1 MARIL
6 YGVVGEGMGHA
17 IRSRVVID
25 HLARVHDV
33 QVVVSGRAHDYLK
46 ARERDRLGVKR
57 IWGLSIVYEDNE
69 VRSFRTVLA
78 NVAGAALG
86 GWPRNVRAWFDVVE
100 AFRPDVVVSDFE
112 TWSYLFARTRNLP
125 CISVDNIQIV
135 NRCEHPHEVI
145 AGHEKDF
152 LVAKGIVKAK
162 LPGCF
167 HYLVT
172 TFFRPPVAKPRT
184 TLHPPVL
191 RPEIL
196 AARPE
201 PGEHVLVYQ
210 TSTSNPALPEILRR
224 SGRECRMYGL
234 RRDLRADERD
244 GSLLWRPFAEET
256 FVEDLRTARAVV
268 SGGSFTLMSECVY
281 LHKPMLAVP
290 VRKQF
295 EQVLNARWLERLGY
309 GAAAEEIT
317 ADGLAR
323 FLERVPEL
331 ERALG
336 GYRQDGNRELLGKLD
351 EMVAAAARGG
361 PRAGGPPA

>member
-1 MARIL
+1 MSRIL

-25 HLARVHDV
+25 HLAKSHDV

-69 VRSFRTVLA
+69 VRNFRTVLA
-78 NVAGAALG
+78 NVTGAALG
-86 GWPRNVRAWFDVVE
+86 GWPRNVKAYLDLAQQLQPEVVI
-100 AFRPDVVVSDFE
+100 SDFE
-112 TWSYLFARTRNLP
+112 TWSYLYARTHGLP

-135 NRCEHPHEVI
+135 NRCEHPPEVV
-145 AGHEKDF
+145 AGHEADF
-152 LVAKGIVKAK
+152 LVAKGIVKSK

-172 TFFRPPVAKPRT
+172 TFFHPPVVKPRT

-196 AARPE
+196 AAVPE
-201 PGEHVLVYQ
+201 RGEHVLVYQ
-210 TSTSNPALPEILRR
+210 TSTSNEALPDLLRGC
-224 SGRECRMYGL
+224 GRECRVYGL
-234 RRDLRADERD
+234 RRDLTEDVRD
-244 GSLLWRPFAEET
+244 GNLLWRPFAERT
-256 FVEDLRTARAVV
+256 FVDDLRTARAVV
-268 SGGSFTLMSECVY
+268 SGGSFTLMSESVH
-281 LHKPMLAVP
+281 LGKPMLAVP
-290 VRKQF
+290 VKKQF

-309 GAAAEEIT
+309 GLAADEIT
-317 ADGLAR
+317 EEGLGS

-331 ERALG
+331 ERGLAS
-336 GYRQDGNRELLGKLD
+336 YRRAGNEGLLAKLD
-351 EMVAAAARGG
+351 ALVAAAASGAAPGG
-361 PRAGGPPA
+361 AHA